1 MKLGTVFESWP
12 FFLVGH
18 PRITSFFKG
27 FSQEHPRHR
36 PLAAVLGLPRDAGS
50 HGGGGPVRSKRQ
62 AGQVGAGGVF
72 FGRSGGQEHGWF
84 LGMLRKG
91 GSPKHNVPSLV
102 GNCFQLVLRV
112 SSWWKSRSITI
123 VVVTIDF
130 WNFYGTILAWN
141 EIWRK
146 NIGKNADVCGCGWQN
161 PR

>member
-1 MKLGTVFESWP
+1 MKLGRVFWIVT

-18 PRITSFFKG
+18 LKIRAFLRVFHKSIPGTDRWRLSLDFRVT
-27 FSQEHPRHR
+27 P
-36 PLAAVLGLPRDAGS
+36 
-50 HGGGGPVRSKRQ
+50 GPTAEKPSVPNAKQGRWGRRC
-62 AGQVGAGGVF
+62 F
-72 FGRSGGQEHGWF
+72 FGRSGGQKHGWF

-141 EIWRK
+141 KIWRK
-146 NIGKNADVCGCGWQN
+146 NIGKNADVCGCCS
-161 PR
+161 